1 VNGPAGTNGGGNN
14 QSRRLGEI
22 LIEGRYLSEPDLDAA
37 LTFQRENG
45 AKLGDALLR
54 LGLISDEHLAEGLAK
69 QKHLPMISLSERFPE
84 QNAVRLLT
92 EKFIRNRQILP
103 VAIEGEALVV
113 AMVNPLDVVTLDDVR
128 VITGYDVSPVVATAS
143 SFTDAVEYIFSNRGR
158 LDGVDPEDP
167 DASPARVAQETREAE
182 DHTIVELIDEILDAA
197 LKRRASDVHFEPQ
210 LYEMAVRVRVDGVLH
225 GLSSIPNER
234 KGGVTSRLK
243 IMGDMDIADRRLP
256 QDGRATYR
264 SPERTVDLR
273 IASLP
278 TVYGENI
285 SVRIL
290 DDDSSVTS
298 LTALGMGDRDMGIV
312 RAALARPHGQLLVT
326 GPTGS
331 GKSTTLYA
339 ALDEINSPSIKIYT
353 VEDPVERKMPGILQ
367 SQVKPGI
374 GLTFARVLRSLVRG
388 DPDVI
393 MVGEIRDLE
402 SALIATEASLTGH
415 LVLSTL
421 HTNDAAATVSRLIE
435 MGIPAYLIASS
446 LECVVAQRL
455 ARRLC
460 PKCRQEVTVTGRN
473 MSPAEYELL
482 GGRSVTF
489 SRPVGCRRCFGTGYA
504 GRVGLFE
511 VLSVDKDIR
520 RLILQQATADEFR
533 DQAVATGM
541 SLLRQDGRSKILSHT
556 TSVEEVV
563 RVTA

>member
-1 VNGPAGTNGGGNN
+1 MVASGGANGGSNN

-22 LIEGRYLSEPDLDAA
+22 LIESGLLTRSDLDVA

-45 AKLGDALLR
+45 AKLGEALLR
-54 LGLISDEHLAEGLAK
+54 LGLIGDEHLATSLAE
-69 QKHLPMISLSERFPE
+69 QKHLPMVSLGERIPE
-84 QNAVRLLT
+84 PTAVALLT
-92 EKFIRNRQILP
+92 EKFIRNRQVLP
-103 VAIEGEALVV
+103 LELDGDALMI
-113 AMVNPLDVVTLDDVR
+113 AMVNPLDVITLDDVHF
-128 VITGYDVSPVVATAS
+128 ITGCDVSPVVVTAS
-143 SFTDAVEYIFSNRGR
+143 SFHETVEYLFSSRGQ
-158 LDGVDPEDP
+158 LDAADSTAADTTPGGLAEQRR
-167 DASPARVAQETREAE
+167 AAE
-182 DHTIVELIDEILDAA
+182 DRTIVELVDEILDAA

-210 LYEMAVRVRVDGVLH
+210 LLDMSVRLRVDGVLH
-225 GLSSIPNER
+225 SLVSIPNER

-256 QDGRATYR
+256 QDGRASYR

-290 DDDSSVTS
+290 DDSSVVS
-298 LTALGMGDRDMGIV
+298 LTALGMGDRDLRTV
-312 RAALARPHGQLLVT
+312 RATLSRTHGQILVT

-339 ALDEINSPSIKIYT
+339 ALEEINSPSIKVYT
-353 VEDPVERKMPGILQ
+353 VEDPVERKIPGVQQ
-367 SQVKPGI
+367 SQVKPSI
-374 GLTFARVLRSLVRG
+374 GLTFARVLRSLVRS

-402 SALIATEASLTGH
+402 TALISTEASLTGH

-421 HTNDAAATVSRLIE
+421 HTNDAAATISRLIE

-460 PKCRQEVTVTGRN
+460 PKCKEEITVTGRN
-473 MSPAEYELL
+473 MSPAERELL
-482 GGRSVTF
+482 GGRSVTV
-489 SRPVGCRRCFGTGYA
+489 SRPVGCRRCFGTGYT
-504 GRVGLFE
+504 GRIGLFE
-511 VLSVDKDIR
+511 VLLVDRAIR
-520 RLILQQATADEFR
+520 RLILQEATADEIR
-533 DQAVATGM
+533 EQAVEAGM
-541 SLLRQDGRSKILSHT
+541 QLLRQDGRSKVLSHV
-556 TSVEEVV
+556 TSAEEVV
-563 RVTA
+563 RVTT

>member
-1 VNGPAGTNGGGNN
+1 MVASGGANGGSNN

-22 LIEGRYLSEPDLDAA
+22 LIESGLLTRSDLDVA

-45 AKLGDALLR
+45 AKLGEALLR
-54 LGLISDEHLAEGLAK
+54 LGLIGDEHLATSLAE
-69 QKHLPMISLSERFPE
+69 QKHLPMVSLGERIPE
-84 QNAVRLLT
+84 PTAVALLT
-92 EKFIRNRQILP
+92 EKFIRNRQVLP
-103 VAIEGEALVV
+103 LELDGDALMI
-113 AMVNPLDVVTLDDVR
+113 AMVNPLDVITLDDVHF
-128 VITGYDVSPVVATAS
+128 ITGCDVSPVVVTAS
-143 SFTDAVEYIFSNRGR
+143 SFHETVEYLFSSRGQ
-158 LDGVDPEDP
+158 LDAADSTAADTTPGGLAEQRR
-167 DASPARVAQETREAE
+167 AAE
-182 DHTIVELIDEILDAA
+182 DRTIVELVDEILDAA

-210 LYEMAVRVRVDGVLH
+210 LLDMSVRLRVDGVLH
-225 GLSSIPNER
+225 SLVSIPNER

-256 QDGRATYR
+256 QDGRASYR

-290 DDDSSVTS
+290 DDSSVVS
-298 LTALGMGDRDMGIV
+298 LTALGMGDRDLRTV
-312 RAALARPHGQLLVT
+312 RATLSRTHGQILVT

-339 ALDEINSPSIKIYT
+339 ALEEINSPSIKVYT
-353 VEDPVERKMPGILQ
+353 VEDPVERKIPGVQQ
-367 SQVKPGI
+367 SQVKPSI
-374 GLTFARVLRSLVRG
+374 GLTFARVLRSLVRS

-402 SALIATEASLTGH
+402 TALISTEASLTGH

-421 HTNDAAATVSRLIE
+421 HTNDAAATISRLIE

-460 PKCRQEVTVTGRN
+460 PKCREEITVTGRN
-473 MSPAEYELL
+473 MSPAERELL
-482 GGRSVTF
+482 GGRSVTV
-489 SRPVGCRRCFGTGYA
+489 SRPVGCRRCFGTGYT
-504 GRVGLFE
+504 GRIGLFE
-511 VLSVDKDIR
+511 VLLVDRAIR
-520 RLILQQATADEFR
+520 RLILQEATADEIR
-533 DQAVATGM
+533 EQAVEAGM
-541 SLLRQDGRSKILSHT
+541 QLLRQDGRSKVLSHV
-556 TSVEEVV
+556 TSAEEVV
-563 RVTA
+563 RVTT